1 LTKLDRLNYNS
12 LMTDIFDRTRKLIG
26 PEALDRIKKSAV
38 AVFGLGGVGSYAV
51 EALARCGVGRLGIV
65 DKDKVDPTN
74 INRQLYA
81 LNSTIGKYK
90 TDVAKKR
97 ILDINPNITVE
108 TYALFYNQDTMNNI
122 DLKSYDYI
130 VDAIDTITSKVL
142 LIEQAY
148 KLSVPI
154 ISCMGAGNRLNPQML
169 QVADIYSTSVCP
181 LARVMRNLLKKRG
194 VPSLKV
200 VYSQEKPIVNERTP
214 ASISFVPSVAGLIL
228 SSEVIRDIIGE
239 I

>member
-1 LTKLDRLNYNS
+1 
-12 LMTDIFDRTRKLIG
+12 
-26 PEALDRIKKSAV
+26 
-38 AVFGLGGVGSYAV
+38 
-51 EALARCGVGRLGIV
+51 
-65 DKDKVDPTN
+65 
-74 INRQLYA
+74 
-81 LNSTIGKYK
+81 
-90 TDVAKKR
+90 
-97 ILDINPNITVE
+97 
-108 TYALFYNQDTMNNI
+108 
-122 DLKSYDYI
+122 
-130 VDAIDTITSKVL
+130 

>member
-1 LTKLDRLNYNS
+1 MTKLDRLNYNS

-51 EALARCGVGRLGIV
+51 EALARCGVGRLGIGQGQ
-65 DKDKVDPTN
+65 VDPTN

-108 TYALFYNQDTMNNI
+108 TYALF
-122 DLKSYDYI
+122 
-130 VDAIDTITSKVL
+130 
-142 LIEQAY
+142 
-148 KLSVPI
+148 
-154 ISCMGAGNRLNPQML
+154 
-169 QVADIYSTSVCP
+169 
-181 LARVMRNLLKKRG
+181 
-194 VPSLKV
+194 
-200 VYSQEKPIVNERTP
+200 
-214 ASISFVPSVAGLIL
+214 
-228 SSEVIRDIIGE
+228 
-239 I
+239 